1 MTTSIVKLL
10 SWSLTG
16 SKMSSVSRP
25 KAAPTLSRITSS
37 SSSIPSN
44 CQPVLNRVENV
55 KGGTIEW
62 KTVSIKLVFNQ
73 KSQVSAHLGGG
84 GADAQP

>member
-1 MTTSIVKLL
+1 MTTSMVKLL

-44 CQPVLNRVENV
+44 CQPVLNRVENI

-62 KTVSIKLVFNQ
+62 RTVSN
-73 KSQVSAHLGGG
+73 
-84 GADAQP
+84 

>member
-1 MTTSIVKLL
+1 MTTSMVKLL

-44 CQPVLNRVENV
+44 CQPVLNGLRTLKVGLLN
-55 KGGTIEW
+55 GRQYLF
-62 KTVSIKLVFNQ
+62 S
-73 KSQVSAHLGGG
+73 
-84 GADAQP
+84 